1 VYARRPPAS
10 LRRALAPL
18 GAALLLAACG
28 ESAKLPLSAGIGPSP
43 QLPAPNKTL
52 LPTVN
57 IAPAAGWPPDGEPQA
72 APGTE
77 VEAFARDLD
86 HPRWLYVLPNGDV
99 LVAETNAPERPERK
113 GVKTWVM
120 NKVMA
125 KAGAGVPS
133 ADRIT
138 LLRDADGDGR
148 AETRHVLLQGLHSP
162 FGMALV
168 GDALYVANTDA
179 VLRFPYAA
187 GTTSITQE
195 GTRVAELPGGP
206 LNHHWTKNL
215 IASPD
220 GRRLYATVGSNSN
233 VADHGMEVER
243 GRAAIWEIDLASGT
257 QREYASGLRNPNGMA
272 WEPSTGA
279 LWAVVNERDEIGS
292 DLVPDYLTAVREGAF
307 YGWPYSYYGQTVDER
322 VKPQQPEMV
331 ARAMR
336 PDFALGP
343 HVAALGLVS
352 ARGNALPPQFAEGM
366 FVGEHG
372 SWNRDPPSGYK
383 VVFVPFRAGRP
394 AGVPVDVLTG
404 FLDAKGQALGRP
416 VGVAIDRRGALLV
429 ADDVGNTVWRVT
441 AAGTATAQA
450 GHAASAPQPAP
461 ARPSVRPSG
470 ASAPPAPPSAPPPV
484 DAASAAAS
492 TAMR

>member
-1 VYARRPPAS
+1 
-10 LRRALAPL
+10 
-18 GAALLLAACG
+18 LLLAACG

-52 LPTVN
+52 LPTIH
-57 IAPAAGWPPDGEPQA
+57 IAPAAGWPPDGEPHT

-77 VEAFARDLD
+77 VAAFARDLA

-99 LVAETNAPERPERK
+99 LVAETNAPERPGRK
-113 GVKTWVM
+113 GVKTWFM
-120 NKVMA
+120 NKEMA

-168 GDALYVANTDA
+168 GDALYVANTGRGA
-179 VLRFPYAA
+179 ALPLRRGHDLDHAGRHARGRAA
-187 GTTSITQE
+187 
-195 GTRVAELPGGP
+195 GGP

-215 IASPD
+215 IASPT
-220 GRRLYATVGSNSN
+220 GGGSTPPWVRTATSPTTAWRSSAAARRSWRSTWP
-233 VADHGMEVER
+233 
-243 GRAAIWEIDLASGT
+243 RARSASH
-257 QREYASGLRNPNGMA
+257 ASGLRNPNGMA

-322 VKPQQPEMV
+322 VKPQKPEMV
-331 ARAMR
+331 ARAVR

-343 HVAALGLVS
+343 HVAALGLAS
-352 ARGNALPPQFAEGM
+352 GKGNALPPQFAEGM

-383 VVFVPFRAGRP
+383 VVFVPFRDGRP
-394 AGVPVDVLTG
+394 AGAPVDVLTG

-441 AAGTATAQA
+441 AAGTTTAQA
-450 GHAASAPQPAP
+450 GAASAPRPAP
-461 ARPSVRPSG
+461 AGASGRPSA

>member
-1 VYARRPPAS
+1 MYARRPPAS

-243 GRAAIWEIDLASGT
+243 GRAAILEIDLASGT

-322 VKPQQPEMV
+322 VKPQKPEMV
-331 ARAMR
+331 ARAVR

-343 HVAALGLVS
+343 HVAALGLAS
-352 ARGNALPPQFAEGM
+352 AKGNALPPQFAEGM

-383 VVFVPFRAGRP
+383 VVFVPFRDGRP
-394 AGVPVDVLTG
+394 AGAPLDVLTG
-404 FLDAKGQALGRP
+404 FLDAKGLALGRP

-441 AAGTATAQA
+441 AAGTTTAQA
-450 GHAASAPQPAP
+450 GAASAPRPAP
-461 ARPSVRPSG
+461 AGASGRPS
-470 ASAPPAPPSAPPPV
+470 
-484 DAASAAAS
+484 AASRPPLS
-492 TAMR
+492 LIHI